1 MAPYSEKLSLAFL
14 KNMGLKVKNILKQ
27 AQSISLAVERLHRD
41 YVQFV
46 VDNPDMGHLEAFK
59 NLEKDLRN
67 LCRTCKFISK
77 DCMDVRHSIARCR
90 AEAMSIE

>member
-14 KNMGLKVKNILKQ
+14 KDMGLEVENILKQ

-46 VDNPDMGHLEAFK
+46 ADNSDMGHLEAFK

-67 LCRTCKFISK
+67 FCRTCKFIPK
-77 DCMDVRHSIARCR
+77 DCMDVRHSIARCG
-90 AEAMSIE
+90 AEVMSIE